1 MQSDISRPEHPAV
14 QVESQKH
21 MSFDRPR
28 KPQMFLWPYILFL
41 HKESYLTILMFLD
54 YSIVTE
60 CFFNYR
66 PYKTLSL
73 KRRRK

>member
-1 MQSDISRPEHPAV
+1 
-14 QVESQKH
+14 
-21 MSFDRPR
+21 
-28 KPQMFLWPYILFL
+28 MFLWPYILFL

-66 PYKTLSL
+66 PRILHVLFCREPGRAVMKINREYEM
-73 KRRRK
+73 

>member
-1 MQSDISRPEHPAV
+1 
-14 QVESQKH
+14 
-21 MSFDRPR
+21 
-28 KPQMFLWPYILFL
+28 

-66 PYKTLSL
+66 PLYLSAFL
-73 KRRRK
+73 AVSASINSSIMLLNFQSFSTMQS